1 MISVA
6 NIDDRITKC
15 QKILDTDPSSQ
26 IFAALADAY
35 RKKGELDQAFKV
47 CQTGLKIHPKYGAA
61 HIVMAKI
68 NLDRGL
74 YDWAEIEA
82 KKAAETDGRSRAVE
96 LLLAEVY
103 IYKGEFTQAIKLL
116 KKLHDADPG
125 SAQIKRLL
133 DIAQRLP
140 EEQKQQMEARKEKP
154 KVIYGQANVESFDE
168 SQTAAPT
175 TTDEPQKYSAKQVL
189 LSAITIPGIDGAL
202 FINREGLVV
211 ESEWTVQLD
220 ASTCGAVIGE
230 VAKQVEQELMANSFG
245 EVQTVLI
252 ESQSD
257 QIFYV
262 TKVHNG
268 SFLYVANSAAN
279 LGSVRMK
286 IDKLLE
292 RY

>member
-6 NIDDRITKC
+6 NIDDRISKC
-15 QKILDTDPSSQ
+15 QKILDSDPSSQ

-35 RKKGELDQAFKV
+35 RKKGELDKAFKV

-103 IYKGEFTQAIKLL
+103 IYKGEFAQAIKLL
-116 KKLHDADPG
+116 KKLHDADPA

-140 EEQKQQMEARKEKP
+140 EEQKQQMETKKEKP
-154 KVIYGQANVESFDE
+154 KVIYGEAEVESFDE
-168 SQTAAPT
+168 SRTEAPPSQ
-175 TTDEPQKYSAKQVL
+175 EPQQYSAKQVL

-220 ASTCGAVIGE
+220 ANTCGAVIGE

-245 EVQTVLI
+245 AVQKVMI

-268 SFLYVANSAAN
+268 SFLFVANSAAN
-279 LGSVRMK
+279 LGSLRMK